1 MPPQHLQQIALHDGA
16 ARQVIGRLITY
27 GLDDELK
34 ESVYAVVDE
43 VDGSVHHLRLPDLN
57 ALGDAKPGRI
67 VGSSSCAGSKMPQAQ
82 GVRLWLCGPT
92 CRSTNR

>member
-1 MPPQHLQQIALHDGA
+1 MPPSICSKKFALHDGA

-34 ESVYAVVDE
+34 ESVYAVVDD

-67 VGSSSCAGSKMPQAQ
+67 VELRRFEDIAGRERSP
-82 GVRLWLCGPT
+82 LPCDPT
-92 CRSTNR
+92 CRLASR